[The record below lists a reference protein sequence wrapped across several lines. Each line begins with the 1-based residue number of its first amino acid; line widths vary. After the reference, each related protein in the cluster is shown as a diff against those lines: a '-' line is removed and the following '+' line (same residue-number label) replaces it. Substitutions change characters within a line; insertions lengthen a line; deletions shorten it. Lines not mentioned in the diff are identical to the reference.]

1 MLSSSSNLPPDI
13 VSLRSQLT
21 EALAAKK
28 AMQIE
33 RDRDR
38 AEKDQLTE
46 GLEAATERYMMAE
59 KKYDRAKSTA
69 VAKLEKQALLGA
81 QKTSANESSIVKR
94 EDSEVNGMLENSDSV
109 AKFEEANNKL
119 LAVSQ
124 KQKEQ
129 IESLEAENATL
140 SSQVSEL
147 TIKVSF
153 ERKGRGHNVLMIN

>member
-1 MLSSSSNLPPDI
+1 MFSSSSHPPPDI
-13 VSLRSQLT
+13 VSLQSQLA

-38 AEKDQLTE
+38 TEKDQLTE

-69 VAKLEKQALLGA
+69 VARLEKQALLGA
-81 QKTSANESSIVKR
+81 QKPSSNEISVIKR
-94 EDSEVNGMLENSDSV
+94 EESETNGMLENTETI

-119 LAVSQ
+119 MAVSQ
-124 KQKEQ
+124 KQREHV
-129 IESLEAENATL
+129 ESLETENAAL
-140 SSQVSEL
+140 NSRLSEL
-147 TIKVSF
+147 TVKVSRA
-153 ERKGRGHNVLMIN
+153 ESKLCNPR